1 MNKNFSWLTD
11 MNLGPNKKL
20 EKTTSNFHDN
30 VYNLVILDLINF
42 DIINLQLINQ
52 LSAPNKNNICSK
64 NYI

>member
-1 MNKNFSWLTD
+1 